1 VRRLDPYASCERTK
15 KMGNGR
21 RVMQG
26 GTYIYFEGIAT
37 LGGPP

>member
-1 VRRLDPYASCERTK
+1 MEGEGWKES
-15 KMGNGR
+15 NGR
-21 RVMQG
+21 RVMEG